1 MKRRSFITTT
11 VAAAPATGELRR
23 ARRKGGNRSVVGTT
37 FVVGALAAIVVTLLL
52 TERMHGVLLLL
63 NGSLLLA
70 IAGIRPW
77 NPTVRWFR
85 IFLFFILGVFP
96 LWQLLAGDEIYLR
109 LLPQDSL
116 AVALWYG
123 LSLAGVLVVKLT
135 LDAYAS
141 RLREPEWQFEPG
153 VRAGGLAYL
162 FALLSLGALA
172 FIYVKLG
179 GYARIAELYDM
190 RVEQTG
196 TDNDPFR
203 GLGVIQALAN
213 TAPLWVFVCLTM
225 RRRRSTL
232 LTVVAFVQ
240 LGVLG
245 WLSSGIAGNR
255 QGIVFVLVFAL
266 FVHHDFVARI
276 GPRTIRTAGIG
287 VALVGLLLMPL
298 KLGLGYDD
306 VANLSQRFAEQRDLE
321 LSMGPVS
328 AFLFRDLSRFDV
340 QTLAIDAVTQ
350 PGYAYPMGRS
360 FVGAVASIVPSALW
374 SDRPDTFA
382 LEKSEIVRDL
392 ERTALDK
399 TTLLFGM
406 PGEFMVNFGIAGFV
420 LAFAIPAMLLVVRN
434 NVGTRARKWLPLR
447 AVMWPLPFLFF
458 LFDSNVIVYYTVRW
472 ILLFGV
478 PMAFVLKWPR
488 RARSTAET
496 GRLR

>member
-1 MKRRSFITTT
+1 MNGRRSP
-11 VAAAPATGELRR
+11 VG
-23 ARRKGGNRSVVGTT
+23 ARRQDGPWRAAGMT
-37 FVVGALAAIVVTLLL
+37 FIIGALAAIVATLLL

-63 NGSLLLA
+63 NGTLLLA
-70 IAGIRPW
+70 IAGIRPS

-85 IFLFFILGVFP
+85 VFLFFILGVFP
-96 LWQLLAGDEIYLR
+96 FWQLLAGDEIYLR

-116 AVALWYG
+116 PVALWYG
-123 LSLAGVLVVKLT
+123 LSLLGVLVVKLT
-135 LDAYAS
+135 LDAHAS
-141 RLREPEWQFEPG
+141 RLRAFEWRFEPG

-179 GYARIAELYDM
+179 GYARIAELYGA
-190 RVEQTG
+190 RVELSG

-203 GLGVIQALAN
+203 GLGVVQALAN
-213 TAPLWVFVCLTM
+213 TSPLWVFVCLTM
-225 RRRRSTL
+225 RRRRSTW
-232 LTVVAFVQ
+232 LTAVAFIQ

-245 WLSSGIAGNR
+245 WLSSGIAGSR

-266 FVHHDFVARI
+266 FVHHAFVAPI

-298 KLGLGYDD
+298 KFGLGYDD
-306 VANLSQRFAEQRDLE
+306 IANLSQRFAEQRDLE

-340 QTLAIDAVTQ
+340 QTLAIDTVTQ
-350 PGYAYPMGRS
+350 PGYEYPIGRS
-360 FVGAVASIVPSALW
+360 FAGAFASIVPSALW

-392 ERTALDK
+392 ERTSLDK

-406 PGEFMVNFGIAGFV
+406 PGEFLVNFGIAGFV
-420 LAFAIPAMLLVVRN
+420 MAFAIPALLLVLQN
-434 NVGTRARKWLPLR
+434 NVGARSRKWLPLR

-458 LFDSNVIVYYTVRW
+458 LFDSNVLVYYTVRW

-478 PMAFVLKWPR
+478 PMAFVLRWPQSARASAR
-488 RARSTAET
+488 RAA
-496 GRLR
+496 LRQRPASKISPVR

>member
-1 MKRRSFITTT
+1 MNFMRSNP
-11 VAAAPATGELRR
+11 VGYRPRDHWRMLR
-23 ARRKGGNRSVVGTT
+23 TT
-37 FVVGALAAIVVTLLL
+37 FVVGMLAAVVVALLFAD
-52 TERMHGVLLLL
+52 RMNGVLLLL
-63 NGSLLLA
+63 NGALLLA
-70 IAGIRPW
+70 IAGIRPR

-85 IFLFFILGVFP
+85 VFLFFILGVFP

-116 AVALWYG
+116 AVALWYF
-123 LSLAGVLVVKLT
+123 LSLAGVLVVKLV
-135 LDAYAS
+135 LDLNAN
-141 RLREPEWQFEPG
+141 RLGEARFRLEPG
-153 VRAGGLAYL
+153 IRVNGLAYL

-179 GYARIAELYDM
+179 GYARIAELYDT

-213 TAPLWVFVCLTM
+213 TSPLWVFVCLTM
-225 RRRRSTL
+225 RRRRTVL

-245 WLSSGIAGNR
+245 WLSSGIAGSR

-266 FVHHDFVARI
+266 FIHHGFVAPI
-276 GPRTIRTAGIG
+276 GPRTIRFAGIG

-298 KLGLGYDD
+298 KFGLGYDD
-306 VANLSQRFAEQRDLE
+306 LANLSQRFAEQRDLE
-321 LSMGPVS
+321 LSMGPAS

-340 QTLAIDAVTQ
+340 QVLAIDAVAQ
-350 PGYAYPMGRS
+350 PGYTYPMGRS
-360 FVGAVASIVPSALW
+360 FVGAFASIVPGALW
-374 SDRPDTFA
+374 ADRPDTFA
-382 LEKSEIVRDL
+382 LEKSGIVRDL

-406 PGEFMVNFGIAGFV
+406 PGEFLVNFGVLGFV
-420 LAFAIPAMLLVVRN
+420 LAFAIPALLLVVQN
-434 NVGTRARKWLPLR
+434 NAGTRSRRWLPLR
-447 AVMWPLPFLFF
+447 AVLWPLPFLFF
-458 LFDSNVIVYYTVRW
+458 LFDSNVMVYYAVRW

-478 PMAFVLKWPR
+478 PMAFVLRWPKR
-488 RARSTAET
+488 SRAVTRSHGEAAVED
-496 GRLR
+496 GSG

>member
-1 MKRRSFITTT
+1 MIGMT
-11 VAAAPATGELRR
+11 L
-23 ARRKGGNRSVVGTT
+23 VVG
-37 FVVGALAAIVVTLLL
+37 VPAAIAVTLLL
-52 TERMHGVLLLL
+52 TERMHGLLLLL
-63 NGSLLLA
+63 NGALLLA
-70 IAGIRPW
+70 IAGIRPS

-85 IFLFFILGVFP
+85 VFLFFFLGVFP
-96 LWQLLAGDEIYLR
+96 LWQLMASDEIYLR

-123 LSLAGVLVVKLT
+123 LSVAGVLVVKLT
-135 LDAYAS
+135 LDACAS
-141 RLREPEWQFEPG
+141 RLREPAWRFEPG

-162 FALLSLGALA
+162 FALLSLAALA

-179 GYARIAELYDM
+179 GYARIAELYDT

-213 TAPLWVFVCLTM
+213 TSPLWVFVCLTM
-225 RRRRSTL
+225 RRRSTW
-232 LTVVAFVQ
+232 LTAVAFIQ

-245 WLSSGIAGNR
+245 WLSSGIAGSR

-266 FVHHDFVARI
+266 FIHHAFVAPI
-276 GPRTIRTAGIG
+276 GPRTVRTAGIG

-298 KLGLGYDD
+298 KFGLDYDD
-306 VANLSQRFAEQRDLE
+306 IATLSQRFAEQRDLE

-340 QTLAIDAVTQ
+340 QTLALDAVTQ
-350 PGYAYPMGRS
+350 PGYEYPVGRS
-360 FVGAVASIVPSALW
+360 FVGAVAAIVPSALW
-374 SDRPDTFA
+374 GDRPDTFA
-382 LEKSEIVRDL
+382 LEKSEIVRGL

-406 PGEFMVNFGIAGFV
+406 PGELLVNFGIAGFV
-420 LAFAIPAMLLVVRN
+420 LAFAIPALLLVVQN
-434 NVGTRARKWLPLR
+434 TAGTRARRWLPLR
-447 AVMWPLPFLFF
+447 AVLWPMPFLFF
-458 LFDSNVIVYYTVRW
+458 LFDSNVLVYYTVRW

-478 PMAFVLKWPR
+478 PMAFVLKLSR
-488 RARSTAET
+488 RSRSRDRAET
-496 GRLR
+496 GRVH

>member
-1 MKRRSFITTT
+1 MNTRRWP
-11 VAAAPATGELRR
+11 VDARR
-23 ARRKGGNRSVVGTT
+23 ANGSWRTLGTT

-63 NGSLLLA
+63 NGTLLLA
-70 IAGIRPW
+70 IAGIRPR
-77 NPTVRWFR
+77 NPSVRWFR

-116 AVALWYG
+116 AVALWYV
-123 LSLAGVLVVKLT
+123 LSLFGVLVVKLM
-135 LDAYAS
+135 LDAYAN
-141 RLREPEWQFEPG
+141 RLREPEWRFEPG
-153 VRAGGLAYL
+153 VRAGGLTYL

-179 GYARIAELYDM
+179 GYARIAELYDT

-203 GLGVIQALAN
+203 GLGVVQALAN
-213 TAPLWVFVCLTM
+213 TSPLWVFVCLTM
-225 RRRRSTL
+225 RRRRSTW
-232 LTVVAFVQ
+232 LTAVAFIQ

-245 WLSSGIAGNR
+245 WLSSGIAGSR

-266 FVHHDFVARI
+266 FVHHAFVARI

-298 KLGLGYDD
+298 KFGLGYDD
-306 VANLSQRFAEQRDLE
+306 IANLSLRFAEQRYLE

-340 QTLAIDAVTQ
+340 QALAIDTVTQ

-360 FVGAVASIVPSALW
+360 FAGAVASIVPSALW

-406 PGEFMVNFGIAGFV
+406 PGEFLVNFGIVGFV
-420 LAFAIPAMLLVVRN
+420 IAFALPALLLVVQN

-458 LFDSNVIVYYTVRW
+458 LFDSNVLVYYTVRW

-478 PMAFVLKWPR
+478 PMAFVLRGPR
-488 RARSTAET
+488 SSHDPPRPAATRTRQYPESKISPV
-496 GRLR
+496 R